1 MKTNRFAGRV
11 VLLVSVVLLCFS
23 MVSAAGAETMGSLS
37 VSYPINGTVYH
48 IYSVGGLENGQ
59 IVLDG
64 AFRDLDTSDYAAAA
78 SVMAERIKKEG
89 SVKELATATV
99 VNGKAE
105 FHNLPMAI
113 YLVLG
118 DSGEKDG
125 VRYWPTPF
133 LLSVPQKDQNDQF
146 DWDVSVTGKK
156 EMDVE
161 ISVVKHWMGDSL
173 SFRPSS
179 VTVYLTKDGKS
190 YGTPVVLNASNNWTY
205 TWENLPP
212 DNWGVAEAPNANYLA
227 AITRQ
232 GNTFIITNTWKKI
245 PQTGQLW
252 WPVSALA
259 LAGLVF
265 LCLGLLRRRESDR
278 NA

>member
-11 VLLVSVVLLCFS
+11 LLLVSVVLLCFS
-23 MVSAAGAETMGSLS
+23 LVTSAGAETMGSLS

-48 IYSVGGLENGQ
+48 IYSVGSLENGQ
-59 IVLDG
+59 IVLDEV
-64 AFRDLDTSDYAAAA
+64 FRDLDTSDYAAAA
-78 SVMAERIKKEG
+78 SVMADRIKNEG
-89 SVKELATATV
+89 VVKELAAATV
-99 VNGKAE
+99 KESKAE

-133 LLSVPQKDQNDQF
+133 LLSVPQKDEKGQF
-146 DWDVSVTGKK
+146 VWDVIVTGKK
-156 EMDVE
+156 ETDME
-161 ISVVKHWMGDSL
+161 ISVVKRWVGDSL
-173 SFRPSS
+173 SFRPGSI
-179 VTVYLTKDGKS
+179 TVYLTKDGKS
-190 YGTPVVLNASNNWTY
+190 YGDPVVLSPSNNWTY

-212 DNWGVAEAPNANYLA
+212 DNWGVAEAPNPRYTA

-232 GNTFIITNTWKKI
+232 GNTFIITNTWKNI

-252 WPVSALA
+252 WPVSAMA

-265 LCLGLLRRRESDR
+265 LCLGLLRRRESDG